1 MQTKL
6 TLRVD
11 DRLVRQAKAYAH
23 HQGKSVSGIV
33 ADYFAR
39 LGSKSVP
46 AHESLSPAVRSLS
59 GALAGKGVS
68 TKDSKEDY
76 RRHLR
81 EKHR

>member
-23 HQGKSVSGIV
+23 HRGKSVSGIV

-39 LGSKSVP
+39 LGDKPVP
-46 AHESLSPAVRSLS
+46 ATQALSPAVRSLS
-59 GALAGKGVS
+59 GALAGKRI
-68 TKDSKEDY
+68 SKNDY
-76 RRHLR
+76 RRFLR
-81 EKHR
+81 DKHR

>member
-23 HQGKSVSGIV
+23 HRGKSVSGIV

-39 LGSKSVP
+39 LGGKAAP
-46 AHESLSPAVRSLS
+46 ANEALSPAVRSLC
-59 GALAGKGVS
+59 GALAGKRIS
-68 TKDSKEDY
+68 KDDY
-76 RRHLR
+76 RRFLR